1 MRLLWA
7 DNNHPFTLE
16 NGADR
21 EKRNEKAV
29 VGIALSRK
37 KDSLL
42 SVNEASFFDQNRY
55 STNF

>member
-1 MRLLWA
+1 MRT
-7 DNNHPFTLE
+7 DNNQPFTVE
-16 NGADR
+16 NGAER

-42 SVNEASFFDQNRY
+42 SVNEA
-55 STNF
+55 